1 MIKKKIRSA
10 LISVFDKDK
19 LEPII
24 QKLKKL
30 NIEIYSTGG
39 TQRFIEEEGIK
50 VNRVEDLTSYPSIL
64 GGIVS
69 YLLFMIVSWALH
81 E

>member
-30 NIEIYSTGG
+30 NVEIYSTGG
-39 TQRFIEEEGIK
+39 TQDFIK
-50 VNRVEDLTSYPSIL
+50 NN
-64 GGIVS
+64 
-69 YLLFMIVSWALH
+69 
-81 E
+81 